1 MPLDALLG
9 GTINEQTK
17 KPFLHPQNPYPILL
31 YSTTLTFC
39 LVFHVRFSRSRSMP
53 WSSKGFVRTG
63 WLDWNILLN
72 LKMVSRVLV
81 SSSAKELI
89 QEVLNSIWWRL
100 IFAKSPF
107 VWYLTGAHKRMS
119 NDCLIQ
125 AQTKAILLSPFSS
138 SLGLAWSN
146 INVVEET
153 TNFFSSGG
161 WEISFWIDS
170 SCGLCSL
177 VSNSFWFVFTT
188 SCSKTIGCTMILLP
202 LRL

>member
-9 GTINEQTK
+9 GTTNEQTNN

-31 YSTTLTFC
+31 YPTTLTFC

-53 WSSKGFVRTG
+53 WSSKSFVRTR
-63 WLDWNILLN
+63 WLDQNILLN

-89 QEVLNSIWWRL
+89 QEGLNSIWWRL

-107 VWYLTGAHKRMS
+107 LWYLTRAHKRMS

-125 AQTKAILLSPFSS
+125 AQTKAILLSSFSS
-138 SLGLAWSN
+138 SLDLAWS
-146 INVVEET
+146 NVVEET
-153 TNFFSSGG
+153 TNFSSSGG

-177 VSNSFWFVFTT
+177 VSNSFWLVFTT
-188 SCSKTIGCTMILLP
+188 SCSETIGCTMILLP